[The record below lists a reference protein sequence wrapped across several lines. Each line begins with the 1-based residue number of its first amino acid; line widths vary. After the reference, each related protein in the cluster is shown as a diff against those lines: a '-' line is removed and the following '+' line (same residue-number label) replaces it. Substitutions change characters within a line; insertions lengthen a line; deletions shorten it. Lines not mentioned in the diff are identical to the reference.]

1 MRPALA
7 LAVLLLVGCSEPPM
21 LVGQSPEPPPTQVI
35 GLITELEYEGDQLV
49 SMSIE
54 SRDDSHDILIDPE
67 FDYGFNLKHLESHR
81 TDELPVAVDIDA
93 RDDGLYAVG
102 ILDA

>member
-1 MRPALA
+1 MK
-7 LAVLLLVGCSEPPM
+7 VLLLLVVVLSASCGSADPAAEP
-21 LVGQSPEPPPTQVI
+21 SSTPPPTQVI
-35 GLITELEYEGDQLV
+35 GLITGLEYEGDQLV
-49 SMSIE
+49 SMSVE
-54 SRDDSHDILIDPE
+54 SRDDSYDILIDPE